1 MKSSIIRALPAAAA
15 LIAMYLCGAIAARAD
30 TANPNDI
37 RLGLY
42 AVFYNHSSADDLQG
56 PAEFTPSGINFHTEN
71 LQTLYIGYIRTLPYN
86 LSAELAL
93 GYPPLTK
100 TQGQGPAYVGS
111 VPYNGQV
118 ISTARWFAPTA
129 LLEYNFFTE
138 SAPVRPFIGFGVNY
152 VNFYDR
158 QSTSAGDAASG
169 GPTKIS
175 LPASWGPAATVGLA
189 VKLADRWHV
198 YASYSGSKVNTRLT
212 ADTGGI
218 SRTSHIE
225 FNPQAFILSLGF
237 AF

>member
-1 MKSSIIRALPAAAA
+1 MTSFIVRALPATAA
-15 LIAMYLCGAIAARAD
+15 LIAISLCGAAAARAD
-30 TANPNDI
+30 TANPNDV
-37 RLGLY
+37 RLGFE
-42 AVFYNHSSADDLQG
+42 AVFYHTIADDLQG
-56 PAEFTPSGINFHTEN
+56 PYVPEGVNFRTQN
-71 LQTLYIGYIRTLPYN
+71 LQTLYMGYVRTLPWN

-100 TQGQGPAYVGS
+100 TVGQGPATVGS
-111 VPYNGQV
+111 VPYNGQI

-129 LLEYNFFTE
+129 LLEYNFFSE
-138 SAPVRPFIGFGVNY
+138 SAPVRPYIGIGVNY
-152 VNFYDR
+152 TNFYDR

-169 GPTKIS
+169 GPTKLS
-175 LPASWGPAATVGLA
+175 LPASWGPAATVGFA
-189 VKLADRWHV
+189 VKLAEHWHV

-225 FNPQAFILSLGF
+225 FNPQVFVLSVGF

>member
-1 MKSSIIRALPAAAA
+1 MTSFIVRAFPAAAV
-15 LIAMYLCGAIAARAD
+15 LVAMSLCGAPAARAD
-30 TANPNDI
+30 IANPNDV

-42 AVFYNHSSADDLQG
+42 AVFYNHASADDLQG
-56 PAEFTPSGINFHTEN
+56 PYVPAGVNFHTEN
-71 LQTLYIGYIRTLPYN
+71 LQTLYLGYVRTLPWN

-93 GYPPLTK
+93 GYPPLTR
-100 TQGQGPAYVGS
+100 TLGQGPATVGS

-118 ISTARWFAPTA
+118 VSTARWFAPTA
-129 LLEYNFFTE
+129 LLEYNFFSE
-138 SAPVRPFIGFGVNY
+138 AAPVRPFIGIGVNY

-189 VKLADRWHV
+189 IKLAPRWHV

-212 ADTGGI
+212 ADTGGV